1 MQRREFL
8 SVASLAVAAGIVH
21 PVFAAAAT
29 KPLGIEMFSVPKLA
43 EKDLRGTLALLAS
56 MGYTQVQFY
65 GPFDFSPAAT
75 IAEWK
80 ALEPKLGFSGSGLYG
95 RTPQQVKAILDEHH
109 LTAPSLHTDLETLQ
123 QKMGQLADTA
133 HVLGTR
139 YVILPAI
146 PAELRKNLDG
156 YKRMAD
162 VFNTIGRSAQQHGL
176 KFGYH
181 NHGYGWH
188 EMDGKIPERVLFDST
203 DPRLVYLEMDVFWT
217 TAAGVDPVQLMKD
230 YPSRYKQLHLKDM
243 KERRQ
248 FKGDGGDPGQWM
260 ELFPLMTAAGD
271 GALDLKGIVA
281 EGKKVGIEEY
291 IVEQDIV
298 ADPQVALKRSA
309 DYVSKLI

>member
-1 MQRREFL
+1 MKRREFL
-8 SVASLAVAAGIVH
+8 SAASLALAAGALH
-21 PVFAAAAT
+21 PVLGAT
-29 KPLGIEMFSVPKLA
+29 RARPLGIEMFSIPKLA
-43 EKDLRGTLALLAS
+43 EQDLRGTLQKLAG

-65 GPFDFSPAAT
+65 GPFEFSPAPV

-80 ALEPKLGFSGSGLYG
+80 ALEPRLGFSGSGFYG
-95 RTPQQVKAILDEHH
+95 QTAQQVKAILDENK

-123 QKMGQLADTA
+123 QAMGPLADAA
-133 HVLGTR
+133 HALGTQ

-146 PAELRKNLDG
+146 PDDKRKTLDG

-162 VFNTIGRSAQQHGL
+162 TFNSIGQAAQKHGV

-188 EMDGKIPERVLFDST
+188 EMDGKIPERLLFERT
-203 DPRLVYLEMDVFWT
+203 DAKLVYLEMDVFWT
-217 TAAGVDPVQLMKD
+217 TAAGVDPVQLLKE
-230 YPSRYKQLHLKDM
+230 YPTRYKQLHLKDM
-243 KERRQ
+243 KEKRQ

-260 ELFPLMTAAGD
+260 ELFPLMTTAGD
-271 GALDLKGIVA
+271 GVIDLKGIIA

-298 ADPQVALKRSA
+298 ANPLVALKRSA
-309 DYVSKLI
+309 DYVSRLL